1 MRTQLLEV
9 LEQDYIRT
17 ALAKGLS
24 NRTVWLRHATR
35 NALLPVATFIG
46 PSLGTLL
53 GGAVIVEQVFDWPGM
68 GKLVINAVFQRDYPI
83 VMGSVVIVAVMF
95 IIGVLITDILYSLL
109 DPRIRYA

>member
-1 MRTQLLEV
+1 
-9 LEQDYIRT
+9 
-17 ALAKGLS
+17 
-24 NRTVWLRHATR
+24 
-35 NALLPVATFIG
+35 
-46 PSLGTLL
+46 
-53 GGAVIVEQVFDWPGM
+53 M